1 MCTSAASSA
10 AVVQRPPQAAAVVSL
25 AALLVAA
32 CAAGP
37 DFVRPSPP
45 AQAGYLPEAAP
56 AVAAPTA
63 AADGHAQGFASGA
76 AVPADWWHLFGSSD
90 LDRVVSEAL
99 AHNETLVSASASLRQ
114 SEDALRAGYGVYFP
128 QVDADLGATRQR
140 ASPLRFGQSGPS
152 SIFNLF
158 TLSGSVGYLL
168 DVFGGAR
175 REVEALH
182 AGVEVERG
190 LALATYLALTANVV
204 NTSIASAAYRAEI
217 AATRASTEA
226 AAAQLELAE
235 AQFTA
240 GTAPYANV
248 LSLKAQLA
256 GLEAALPPLELRA
269 EQADHLLAV
278 LAGHAPADWTPPRL
292 LLDDFVLP
300 QSLPLSLP
308 SALVRQRPD
317 VLAAEARLHAA
328 SAQIGVATAALLP
341 SLTLS
346 GTLGHDASRWP
357 QLRDASG
364 RFWSAA
370 GDLSV
375 PVFQGGKSW
384 YGRKAALDA
393 YQAALADY
401 RQAVLSAF
409 QQVADTLRALDH
421 DGELVRAQSDAQAA
435 AREALELTQANYEA
449 GVAGYLA
456 VLTATSQYQAAEIGY
471 LAARSQRLQD
481 TVALFIAVGGGWW
494 DPAAPVPALAPLAA
508 GASP

>member
-10 AVVQRPPQAAAVVSL
+10 AVGQRPPRAAALASL
-25 AALLVAA
+25 AALLLAA
-32 CAAGP
+32 CGAGP

-45 AQAGYLPEAAP
+45 AQGGYLPGAAP
-56 AVAAPTA
+56 AATVT
-63 AADGHAQGFASGA
+63 ADGRAQGFTSGA
-76 AVPADWWHLFGSSD
+76 AVPADWWHLFGSAD
-90 LDRVVSEAL
+90 LDRLVNEAL
-99 AHNETLVSASASLRQ
+99 AHNETLASAGASLRQ
-114 SEDALRAGYGVYFP
+114 SEDALRAGYGVYLP
-128 QVDADLGATRQR
+128 QVSADLGATRQR
-140 ASPLRFGQSGPS
+140 ASPLRLGQNGPS
-152 SIFNLF
+152 GIFNLF

-182 AGVEVERG
+182 AAVDVERNV
-190 LALATYLALTANVV
+190 ALATYLALTANVV

-217 AATRASTEA
+217 AATRASIEA
-226 AAAQLELAE
+226 AAAQLTLAE
-235 AQFTA
+235 AQFA
-240 GTAPYANV
+240 GGTAPYANV
-248 LSLKAQLA
+248 LSLRAQLA
-256 GLEAALPPLELRA
+256 ALQASLPPLELRA

-278 LAGHAPADWTPPRL
+278 LAGHAPADWAAPAL
-292 LLDDFVLP
+292 ALEDFVLP
-300 QSLPLSLP
+300 ESLPLSLP

-317 VLAAEARLHAA
+317 ILAAEARLHRA

-341 SLTLS
+341 TLTLS
-346 GTLGHDASRWP
+346 GSLGNDASRWP

-364 RFWSAA
+364 RFWSAG

-375 PVFQGGKSW
+375 PVFQGGKAW
-384 YGRKAALDA
+384 YGRKAALGA

-421 DGELVRAQSDAQAA
+421 DAELVRAESESQAA
-435 AREALELTQANYEA
+435 ARDSLKLTQVNYEA

-481 TVALFIAVGGGWW
+481 TVALFVALGGGWW
-494 DPAAPVPALAPLAA
+494 AAAATVPALAPIAA
-508 GASP
+508 GGTR